1 MQTPKLPGNELQRL
15 QAVREHRILDTP
27 AEATFDGITKLAA
40 RLLGVPIALISII
53 DADRQW
59 FKSRFG
65 LSAPHTPR
73 DISFCGHVVEHD
85 CPVIVPDARED
96 MRFADNPLVTG
107 DPKICFYAGMPLRTS
122 EGHVLGTLCVIDHI
136 PKLLSSEDREALEI
150 LAAQVIA
157 QLELRRRNLILV
169 NQQKNQQELQQQ
181 SRSAVKS
188 QNVLQQ
194 VMHLHLHRN
203 LQLAAELI
211 EMQVSSLPQGETRT
225 ALKACVGRL
234 HALAA
239 VHMPGDRNY
248 RSVSLANYVRR
259 VAQDVFEAF
268 QPTPGQLR
276 FECTT
281 AEMELPI
288 ETAIP
293 CGLVLNELIA
303 NAATHAF
310 PNGRPGS
317 IQVAVSRVGSDD
329 LQVCVTDDGVGL
341 PSGFDPR
348 TAASIGMRTLVALAN
363 RLNAQIDT
371 NTTSGTS
378 FTMTFPWNIT

>member
-1 MQTPKLPGNELQRL
+1 MQAPKPPSNESQRL
-15 QAVREHRILDTP
+15 QALRDHLILDTP
-27 AEATFDGITKLAA
+27 AEANFDGITKLAA
-40 RLLGVPIALISII
+40 RLLGVPIALISIV

-65 LSAPHTPR
+65 LNAPQTPR
-73 DISFCGHVVEHD
+73 NVSFCGHVVEQD
-85 CPVIVPDARED
+85 CPLFVSDARAD
-96 MRFADNPLVTG
+96 ARFADNPLVTG
-107 DPKICFYAGMPLRTS
+107 DPRVCFYAGMPLRTS
-122 EGHVLGTLCVIDHI
+122 EGHVLGTLCVIDHV
-136 PKLLSSEDREALEI
+136 PKVINSEDREALEI
-150 LAAQVIA
+150 LAAQVMA
-157 QLELRRRNLILV
+157 QLELRRRNLILQ
-169 NQQKNQQELQQQ
+169 NQQKMQQELQQQ
-181 SRSAVKS
+181 SRSATKS

-203 LQLAAELI
+203 LQLTAELI
-211 EMQVSSLPQGETRT
+211 EMQVTSLPQGETRA

-239 VHMPGDRNY
+239 VHMHGEHNY
-248 RSVSLANYVRR
+248 RGVQLASYVRR
-259 VAQDVFEAF
+259 VAQDVFDAF

-276 FECTT
+276 FECTS

-310 PNGRPGS
+310 PNGRQGS
-317 IQVAVSRVGSDD
+317 IRVAVSRVGTDN

-348 TAASIGMRTLVALAN
+348 TATSIGMRTLVALAN
-363 RLNAQIDT
+363 RLNALIET
-371 NTTSGTS
+371 KTASGTS
-378 FTMTFPWNIT
+378 FTLTFPWNIA